1 MGCLEPQSVTLTA
14 VGRLQH
20 GNEVAQP
27 VVFLGTAS
35 NSRHAKVSGLRTE
48 ELRVYPWKEK

>member
-1 MGCLEPQSVTLTA
+1 MTLTA

-20 GNEVAQP
+20 GNEAAQP